1 LGISAC
7 DQRVADS
14 TPPARA
20 PKAVEQPV
28 AKSAP
33 PTPPPV
39 KANQFEKLDADKN
52 GAVTLEEYKARS
64 KKPELA
70 DARFAKLDADK
81 NGTVSLEEWS
91 GTPAK
96 KEAPAAEE
104 PAAE

>member
-1 LGISAC
+1 MKKTTTLATIVAVTLMGSAVC
-7 DQRVADS
+7 HAQD
-14 TPPARA
+14 
-20 PKAVEQPV
+20 KA
-28 AKSAP
+28 K
-33 PTPPPV
+33 
-39 KANQFEKLDADKN
+39 QFEKLDADKN

-96 KEAPAAEE
+96 TEAPAAEE
-104 PAAE
+104 PAAEEPAAE